1 MRQTS
6 PTVPGTPLTRRAH
19 ALYQAGSD
27 HLFFWDTNARND
39 FSPAWDALHR
49 LGHRRKLEEWSAAGM
64 PEHKPAGSRLRK
76 LGHWN
81 LDYET
86 PG

>member
-1 MRQTS
+1 MAHGAGNSR
-6 PTVPGTPLTRRAH
+6 PGTDLR
-19 ALYQAGSD
+19 
-27 HLFFWDTNARND
+27 
-39 FSPAWDALHR
+39 R
-49 LGHRRKLEEWSAAGM
+49 LGHRRELEEWFAAGM
-64 PEHKPAGSRLRK
+64 PEHKPAGSRLCK